1 MSSPPSLRLIAHIDM
16 DAFFASVEQRKH
28 PEWGNDPVLVG
39 VFTGRSEDSGVVSSA
54 SYSARKMGVRAG
66 MPIFQAKNLCPSAHW
81 VSVNHAEYSTISE
94 QIFTRLF
101 SFADVVE
108 LASIDEAY
116 ADLSI
121 KAKGDFSAAESLL
134 REFQTLVKKEWG
146 LSCSVGLSVN
156 KLVAKMASDARKPAG
171 FTVVHPDEVSMFL
184 DPLPIKALLGV
195 GPKTRDELKE
205 KGIETIL
212 DIRRAGLSDL
222 VKWLGTA
229 KGNYLFAAS
238 RGIDAAPL
246 DPNRERKQHSRI
258 VTLLQ
263 DAQSWTDV
271 APRVH
276 DLVELVWSE
285 TAEKGQFFT
294 QLGVLAISSSLKQ
307 YSKSKSLTV
316 PCATKEQF
324 SGEIESLFLLLLET
338 EPFLIRRIG
347 VRVSGFTAPPKQKR
361 LFDF

>member
-184 DPLPIKALLGV
+184 DP
-195 GPKTRDELKE
+195 
-205 KGIETIL
+205 
-212 DIRRAGLSDL
+212 
-222 VKWLGTA
+222 
-229 KGNYLFAAS
+229 
-238 RGIDAAPL
+238 
-246 DPNRERKQHSRI
+246 
-258 VTLLQ
+258 
-263 DAQSWTDV
+263 
-271 APRVH
+271 
-276 DLVELVWSE
+276 
-285 TAEKGQFFT
+285 
-294 QLGVLAISSSLKQ
+294 
-307 YSKSKSLTV
+307 
-316 PCATKEQF
+316 
-324 SGEIESLFLLLLET
+324 
-338 EPFLIRRIG
+338 
-347 VRVSGFTAPPKQKR
+347 
-361 LFDF
+361 